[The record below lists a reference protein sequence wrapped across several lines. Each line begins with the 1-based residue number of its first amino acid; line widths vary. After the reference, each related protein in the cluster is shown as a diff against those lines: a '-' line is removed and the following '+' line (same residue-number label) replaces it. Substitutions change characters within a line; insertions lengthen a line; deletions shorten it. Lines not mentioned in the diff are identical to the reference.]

1 MSGLPVV
8 VAVEP
13 DSAVSEF
20 PLEDAVR
27 RRGVDWLAT
36 SSTDARSTLAEL
48 APNRRVAVVAA
59 GVAGESTLELV
70 AETGTVEAFAIVGA
84 PLSNAAVELV
94 AEWPELALLAVA
106 DPADRDGLR
115 GAVDAYLASTHER
128 SDLLVGAVDGTA
140 AERAAGWLADRL
152 RRTTNIDEVT
162 LTSSDGWEL
171 HGTRWLP
178 PRDQPGPGVVLL
190 HSGRSDRAVF
200 SRLERLLAERGFAVL
215 NLDWRGR
222 GRSTN
227 RGTYMAL
234 SADERAAGW
243 RDAAAA
249 FEHLAALPG
258 VDPERL
264 GAVGVIHGAEH
275 AVRAAVD
282 DGRVR
287 AVVVL
292 TGYRPADPAES
303 AYLTDPGVDVL
314 YVTSTAHRVTS
325 AAMRALY
332 EASASRHTRFVEYPG
347 GAIGYQLFELDP
359 GLEPAIV
366 DWLTEVLSP

>member
-1 MSGLPVV
+1 MPRQPVV
-8 VAVEP
+8 VAVES
-13 DSAVSEF
+13 DTALGGF
-20 PLEDAVR
+20 PLQEALR
-27 RRGVDWLAT
+27 RRDVDWLAAT
-36 SSTDARSTLAEL
+36 PEEAPSTLAEL
-48 APNRRVAVVAA
+48 VAERQVAVVGA
-59 GVAGESTLELV
+59 GPAGEVALELV
-70 AETGTVEAFAIVGA
+70 AETGGIEAVAIIGS
-84 PLSNAAVELV
+84 PLSAEAVQLV
-94 AEWPELALLAVA
+94 EDWPELALLAVA
-106 DPADRDGLR
+106 DPADREGLR
-115 GAVDAYLASTHER
+115 GVVDGYLASTHEG
-128 SDLLVGAVDGTA
+128 SELLLGGFDSAT
-140 AERAAGWLADRL
+140 AERAADWLAERL
-152 RRTTNIDEVT
+152 HRTTSVDEVM

-178 PRDQPGPGVVLL
+178 QRDHPVPGIVLL

-200 SRLERLLAERGFAVL
+200 ARLERLLAERGFAVL

-227 RGTYMAL
+227 RGTYMQL
-234 SADERAAGW
+234 GADERAAGW

-249 FEHLAALPG
+249 FDHLAALAG
-258 VDPERL
+258 VDAQRL

-275 AVRAAVD
+275 AVRAAAD

-287 AVVVL
+287 AIVVL
-292 TGYRPADPAES
+292 TGYRPAEPAET

-325 AAMRALY
+325 AAMRNLY
-332 EASASRHTRFVEYPG
+332 DASSSRHTRFVEYAG

-366 DWLTEVLSP
+366 DWFAEVLPP

>member
-1 MSGLPVV
+1 MSDLPVV
-8 VAVEP
+8 VAVES
-13 DSAVSEF
+13 DTAVSRF

-27 RRGVDWLAT
+27 RRGVEWLDT
-36 SSTDARSTLAEL
+36 SRADAQTTLAEL
-48 APNRRVAVVAA
+48 TTDRRVAVVAA
-59 GVAGESTLELV
+59 GVAGESTLEVV
-70 AETGTVEAFAIVGA
+70 AETGGVEALALVDA
-84 PLSNAAVELV
+84 PLTAEAVALV
-94 AEWPELALLAVA
+94 AGWPELALLAVA
-106 DPADRDGLR
+106 DPADRHGLR
-115 GAVDAYLASTHER
+115 GAVDAYLASTHEG
-128 SDLLVGAVDGTA
+128 SDLLVGAVDGAA

-152 RRTTNIDEVT
+152 ERTTSIDEVT

-171 HGTRWLP
+171 HGTQWLP
-178 PRDQPGPGVVLL
+178 TRAQSVPGVVLL

-200 SRLERLLAERGFAVL
+200 SRLERLLVERGFAVL

-222 GRSTN
+222 GQSTN

-249 FEHLAALPG
+249 FDHLATLPG

-287 AVVVL
+287 AIVVL
-292 TGYRPADPAES
+292 TGYRPADPAET

-314 YVTSTAHRVTS
+314 YVTSTGHRVTS
-325 AAMRALY
+325 AAMHALY
-332 EASASRHTRFVEYPG
+332 EASPSRHTRFVEYAG

-366 DWLTEVLSP
+366 DWLAEVLPP